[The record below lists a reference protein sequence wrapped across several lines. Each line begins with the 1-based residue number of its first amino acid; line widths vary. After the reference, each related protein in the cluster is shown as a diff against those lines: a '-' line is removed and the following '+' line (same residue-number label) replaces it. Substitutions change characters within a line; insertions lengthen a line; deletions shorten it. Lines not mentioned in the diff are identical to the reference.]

1 MPSRITSTDNP
12 RVKALVRLLREHR
25 ERRRTRLFVAEG
37 WRQVQ
42 RALAA
47 GLSLHELYHCPELAD
62 TQGLQA
68 WNELSE
74 PIRQMSV
81 EVTQPVLRKMAYRE
95 NPEDV
100 LAVFAQPT
108 WSLQQPN
115 WLQSKSASTPTS
127 IATSSK
133 STNASL
139 SASPPSAPLLL
150 VAMGTSKPGNLGAMA
165 RTAAAAGACALLVA
179 DGLVDA
185 FNPNAIHASTGA
197 VFTLPVLGGTSH
209 DILDFLQAQKIRIV
223 AAVVTAKQSY
233 TQANL
238 IGPVALTI
246 GSEDKGLSDLW
257 REAAQKHGQCVTIP
271 MADAQVD
278 SLNASNAAA
287 ILLFEAVRQRR
298 SEK

>member
-25 ERRRTRLFVAEG
+25 ERRRTGLFVAEG
-37 WRQVQ
+37 WRQLQ

-47 GLSLHELYHCPELAD
+47 NLSLHELYHCPELAD
-62 TQGLQA
+62 DQGMNQWQA
-68 WNELSE
+68 LPQSLRE
-74 PIRQMSV
+74 MSI

-108 WSLQQPN
+108 WSLQQPT
-115 WLQSKSASTPTS
+115 WLPPASNQS
-127 IATSSK
+127 SS
-133 STNASL
+133 
-139 SASPPSAPLLL
+139 PRAPLLL

-165 RTAAAAGACALLVA
+165 RTAAAAGASALLVA
-179 DGLVDA
+179 DALVDA

-197 VFTLPVLGGTSH
+197 VFTMPVLGGESR
-209 DILDFLQAQKIRIV
+209 DILDFLQTHQIKIV
-223 AAVVTAKQSY
+223 AAVVSAKQSY
-233 TQANL
+233 TQVNL
-238 IGPVALTI
+238 TGPVALII

-257 REAAQKHGQCVTIP
+257 IDTAQKQGQCVTIP
-271 MADAQVD
+271 MADSQVD

-287 ILLFEAVRQRR
+287 ILLFEAVRQRQLAR
-298 SEK
+298 